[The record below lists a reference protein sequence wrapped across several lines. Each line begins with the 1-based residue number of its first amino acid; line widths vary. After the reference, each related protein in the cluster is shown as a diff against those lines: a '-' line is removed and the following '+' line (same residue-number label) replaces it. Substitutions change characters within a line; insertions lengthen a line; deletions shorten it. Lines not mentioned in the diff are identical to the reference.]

1 MEQIIC
7 NAMDFVKRVFEEEYS
22 GHDYYHTYRVF
33 RTATRIAEAE
43 GAEIEIVQL
52 GALLHDVDDVKLSPD
67 TYKNKDKARVFL
79 REQGVGEAEI
89 EKICHIID
97 QVSFRGT
104 DSVKP
109 DSLEG
114 QCVQDADR
122 LDAIGAIGVARTFAF
137 GGNHNRPMYDPEI
150 PPKLNMTAEE
160 YRKHVSPTLNHF
172 YEKLFSLKELMTT
185 ETAKQMAEDRDRYM
199 REFVAQFLAEWDG
212 IK

>member
-7 NAMDFVKRVFEEEYS
+7 NALDFVKRVFEEEYS

-43 GAEIEIVQL
+43 GAEIRIVQL
-52 GALLHDVDDVKLSPD
+52 GALLHDVDDVKLSPE
-67 TYKNKDKARVFL
+67 THENKVKARAFL
-79 REQGVGEAEI
+79 REQGVEEPEI

-122 LDAIGAIGVARTFAF
+122 LDAIGAIGVARTFAY

-150 PPKLNMTAEE
+150 PPKTHMSAEE

-172 YEKLFSLKELMTT
+172 YEKLFFLKDLMTT
-185 ETAKQMAEDRDRYM
+185 ETAKKMAEARDRYM
-199 REFVAQFLAEWDG
+199 REFVDQFLAEWDG
-212 IK
+212 TR